1 MVPKAVPRKIQRSG
15 ADSYQHNCRAP
26 GLPMAHSRPE
36 WVSHT
41 VSVDD
46 MTAGRNQW
54 RNIQDIV
61 RVTFKEFHD
70 VLRAQGDAIKSLERA
85 IDSKELGR
93 GGSRSQLPEVEAAL
107 RQLKH
112 ISSDIGHQLDL
123 RATKADVH
131 AAFKAQEELMSREL
145 ARKADAEEV
154 ERKVNEMDALLAE
167 CVEKAGGGGREGFAI
182 APRTNSF
189 APGTARP
196 SLAALTGGG
205 ERSMEDLWEAMS
217 RKADSHDV
225 DAALRSKADAT
236 SVNKALERL
245 EISQLGLA
253 TKEEVAVKSDM
264 KDVCA
269 LVDVK
274 VGVDDV
280 NHALAEVSR
289 ELELKA
295 SAEDLDAHLKS
306 QALVNRG
313 LVGESSLGRWIWKSG
328 QVNKGNGV
336 PWNVQSVNTDPVNF
350 IWERDKSCI
359 VTVAPGLYEV
369 NFGFFVRKKPA
380 IQLLVNG
387 EPVLA
392 AVNSASYVL
401 HHSSGRLTS
410 VGRHPSGNIT
420 GLTLIDFLALPAK
433 AKIAITYNGEPGGEG
448 FLTLKKL

>member
-1 MVPKAVPRKIQRSG
+1 
-15 ADSYQHNCRAP
+15 
-26 GLPMAHSRPE
+26 MAFTRPE

-41 VSVDD
+41 VSVED
-46 MTAGRNQW
+46 MTAGKNQW

-85 IDSKELGR
+85 IDSKADRSELGR
-93 GGSRSQLPEVEAAL
+93 GLSRSQLPEVEAAL

-167 CVEKAGGGGREGFAI
+167 CVERAGVSREGYAI
-182 APRTNSF
+182 APRSMSF
-189 APGTARP
+189 KPGTERP
-196 SLAALTGGG
+196 RLGEGG
-205 ERSMEDLWEAMS
+205 ERSMEELWEEIS
-217 RKADSHDV
+217 RKADADDV
-225 DAALRSKADAT
+225 DAALRSKADAS

-274 VGVDDV
+274 VGIDDV

-295 SAEDLDAHLKS
+295 SAEDLQAHLKS
-306 QALVNRG
+306 QALINRG

-336 PWNVQSVNTDPVNF
+336 PWNVQSVNTDPDNF
-350 IWERDKSCI
+350 RWERDRSYI

-369 NFGFFVRKKPA
+369 NFGFFVRKNPA

>member
-1 MVPKAVPRKIQRSG
+1 
-15 ADSYQHNCRAP
+15 
-26 GLPMAHSRPE
+26 
-36 WVSHT
+36 
-41 VSVDD
+41 
-46 MTAGRNQW
+46 
-54 RNIQDIV
+54 
-61 RVTFKEFHD
+61 
-70 VLRAQGDAIKSLERA
+70 
-85 IDSKELGR
+85 
-93 GGSRSQLPEVEAAL
+93 
-107 RQLKH
+107 
-112 ISSDIGHQLDL
+112 
-123 RATKADVH
+123 
-131 AAFKAQEELMSREL
+131 MSREL

-217 RKADSHDV
+217 LKADSHDV